1 MAVAQTASL
10 RQTTAKKKKPL
21 AFVFTLYTDNKEV
34 ETSFSGCNMRS
45 LVGLICVIVAATL
58 YLYSLSLYLPAGPR
72 RRLPR
77 ADRGEHVEELEQP
90 ADTSE
95 EPTRS
100 LLAFSISTYIQ
111 YQRGSVV

>member
-1 MAVAQTASL
+1 
-10 RQTTAKKKKPL
+10 
-21 AFVFTLYTDNKEV
+21 
-34 ETSFSGCNMRS
+34 MRS

-77 ADRGEHVEELEQP
+77 ADRGEHVDTGELEQP

-95 EPTRS
+95 E
-100 LLAFSISTYIQ
+100 SI
-111 YQRGSVV
+111 R